1 MVIYKEYDE
10 TIIYPVNVVR
20 NVARTSALTK
30 YVLLSDIELMPSKG
44 KFYVHFI
51 NNDNTWKISDKLL
64 LISPNTVFI
73 INLLLLCI

>member
-1 MVIYKEYDE
+1 MVIYKEFDE

-44 KFYVHFI
+44 KFYV
-51 NNDNTWKISDKLL
+51 NNDNTCKISDTLL
-64 LISPNTVFI
+64 LISPIKIFI
-73 INLLLLCI
+73 INLFVLLRI

>member
-51 NNDNTWKISDKLL
+51 NNDNTWKISYKLL